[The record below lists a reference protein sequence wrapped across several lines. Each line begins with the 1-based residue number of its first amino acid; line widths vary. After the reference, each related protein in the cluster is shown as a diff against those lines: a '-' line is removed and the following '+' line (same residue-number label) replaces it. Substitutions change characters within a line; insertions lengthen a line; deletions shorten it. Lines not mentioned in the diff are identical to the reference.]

1 MFDQAQSFIRN
12 MHQEL
17 NIPHAETEAR
27 LQSIAE
33 EIRQTQ
39 TYRHTPE
46 ELEYGVRVAWRN
58 SNRCIGRLFWDKLTL
73 IDRRHVQTPAEFEA
87 ALLHHI
93 DYATNNGKI
102 RPSITVFPPRT
113 GNCTPFII
121 LNDQL
126 IRYTSDTLAEPIK
139 SIKPDITSKFL
150 PIIYQHNEQLHTLAL
165 PEEKILEVPLRHPN
179 HPAFD
184 DLNLAWYAVPIISGM
199 ELRIGGITYPCA
211 PFNGWYMESE
221 IASRN
226 LLDCYRYNLI
236 EQIADSFGFDRTT
249 TATYWRD
256 RTLVEL
262 NYAVYH
268 SYKSHGVAV
277 VDHYTAS
284 KQFEKFEEQERA
296 AGRHITG
303 DWTWLIPPISPSLV
317 HNFHKGYDNTYR
329 DPNFYYRKKG
339 CPFAGQSIRDH

>member
-1 MFDQAQSFIRN
+1 MLELAQSFIRN

-17 NIPHAETEAR
+17 NISDAATKAR
-27 LQSIAE
+27 LRVIEE
-33 EIRQTQ
+33 EISQTG
-39 TYRHTPE
+39 TYQHTTE

-58 SNRCIGRLFWDKLTL
+58 SNRCIGRLFWDKLNL
-73 IDRRHVQTPAEFEA
+73 IDKRSVQTPAEFEA

-102 RPSITVFPPRT
+102 RPSITVFPPRN
-113 GNCTPFII
+113 GHHTPFTI

-126 IRYTSDTLAEPIK
+126 IRYTSDTLADPVK
-139 SIKPDITSKFL
+139 AIKPGITSKFL
-150 PIIYQHNEQLHTLAL
+150 PIVYQHDGQLHTFEL
-165 PEEKILEVPLRHPN
+165 PEEKVLEVSLRHPS
-179 HPAFD
+179 HPEFD

-199 ELRIGGITYPCA
+199 ELRIGGIIYPCA

-236 EQIADSFGFDRTT
+236 EQIADSFGFDRKT

-268 SYKSHGVAV
+268 SYKSQGVAV

-284 KQFEKFEEQERA
+284 KQFEKFEEQENA

-339 CPFAGQSIRDH
+339 CPFSG